1 MKKRNLVLILF
12 VSLLMASCSQN
23 NKLDQTSVSE
33 EKSTSSFINHE
44 SQITN
49 SRSKDNITENNNS
62 KSDTEIIMSVHK
74 NNINNKPTIN
84 KEKNNDKSSDNV
96 DDPTDNIIKDE
107 KPIIKDNPKPPKEN
121 IKPDNRTEQA
131 PPIKEEPIVTPPKE
145 EPVKKLCENAWYDEF
160 KDCDYIPDNLK
171 PVDELGRSVPL
182 FNTSQ
187 EAWNW
192 GENEIEN
199 NKSGYGCRG
208 FTRMDGH
215 YNNGKQF
222 FFAYLKV
229 CDN

>member
-1 MKKRNLVLILF
+1 MKKRNLDLILF
-12 VSLLMASCSQN
+12 ITILISSCGQN
-23 NKLDQTSVSE
+23 NNDDQTSVSK
-33 EKSTSSFINHE
+33 EKSSSIINHE
-44 SQITN
+44 AIITDN
-49 SRSKDNITENNNS
+49 VKDEGKNDNNNLNTDT
-62 KSDTEIIMSVHK
+62 KIIVSDYIH
-74 NNINNKPTIN
+74 NNDNKPIIN
-84 KEKNNDKSSDNV
+84 IEKQNNKSSDKV

-107 KPIIKDNPKPPKEN
+107 KPIIKDNPKPLKEN
-121 IKPDNRTEQA
+121 IKPVNPPEQV
-131 PPIKEEPIVTPPKE
+131 PPIKEDPIVTPPKE
-145 EPVKKLCENAWYDEF
+145 EPVRKLCENAWYDED

-171 PVDELGRSVPL
+171 PVDELGRIVPL

-199 NKSGYGCRG
+199 NTSNYGCRG

>member
-1 MKKRNLVLILF
+1 MKKRNITLIIF
-12 VSLLMASCSQN
+12 ITLLMSACSQN
-23 NKLDQTSVSE
+23 NNDDQTTLQ
-33 EKSTSSFINHE
+33 EKASPSTIINHE
-44 SQITN
+44 KTVIDN
-49 SRSKDNITENNNS
+49 EKDDGQNDNNHLKSITEDIVNHDNNVTQIQPIINKNKNNN
-62 KSDTEIIMSVHK
+62 
-74 NNINNKPTIN
+74 
-84 KEKNNDKSSDNV
+84 KSSDKV
-96 DDPTDNIIKDE
+96 DYPTDNINKDE
-107 KPIIKDNPKPPKEN
+107 KPIIKDNPKLSKEN
-121 IKPDNRTEQA
+121 IKPDIPSGQA
-131 PPIKEEPIVTPPKE
+131 PPIEEEPIVTPPKE

-160 KDCDYIPDNLK
+160 KDCDYFPDNLK

-199 NKSGYGCRG
+199 NTSNYGCRG

-215 YNNGKQF
+215 YNNGKKF

>member
-1 MKKRNLVLILF
+1 MKKYKITLILF
-12 VSLLMASCSQN
+12 VTLLISSCGQN
-23 NKLDQTSVSE
+23 NNDYQTTVP
-33 EKSTSSFINHE
+33 EKESASSFINHE
-44 SQITN
+44 TKITN
-49 SRSKDNITENNNS
+49 SRKKDNKTDNNVLSPNTEN
-62 KSDTEIIMSVHK
+62 II
-74 NNINNKPTIN
+74 
-84 KEKNNDKSSDNV
+84 NNDKNI
-96 DDPTDNIIKDE
+96 TDNEPIINNEKINDRTSKIDHSVSNKIKDE
-107 KPIIKDNPKPPKEN
+107 KSTIKDNPKPPIEK
-121 IKPDNRTEQA
+121 IKPNNPTEQV
-131 PPIKEEPIVTPPKE
+131 PPIKDDPIVTPPKE
-145 EPVKKLCENAWYDEF
+145 ESVKKLCENAWYDEF
-160 KDCDYIPDNLK
+160 KDCNYIPDNLK

-199 NKSGYGCRG
+199 NTSGYGCRG

>member
-1 MKKRNLVLILF
+1 MKKMNLALILF
-12 VSLLMASCSQN
+12 ITLLMSSCGQN
-23 NKLDQTSVSE
+23 NNDDQTTVP
-33 EKSTSSFINHE
+33 EKESSSIINHKKSIINNRKE
-44 SQITN
+44 VDKIYNKVLSPNNENIVN
-49 SRSKDNITENNNS
+49 NDNNITDNQP
-62 KSDTEIIMSVHK
+62 V
-74 NNINNKPTIN
+74 INN
-84 KEKNNDKSSDNV
+84 EKNNDRTNKIVNSVSNK
-96 DDPTDNIIKDE
+96 IKDE

-121 IKPDNRTEQA
+121 IKPDNPTEQA

-145 EPVKKLCENAWYDEF
+145 ETVKKLCENAWYDEF

-199 NKSGYGCRG
+199 NTSNYGCRG